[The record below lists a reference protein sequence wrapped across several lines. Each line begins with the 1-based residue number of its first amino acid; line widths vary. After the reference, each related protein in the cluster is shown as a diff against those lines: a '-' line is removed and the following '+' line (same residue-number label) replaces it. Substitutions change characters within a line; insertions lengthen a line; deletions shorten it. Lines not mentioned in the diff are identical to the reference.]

1 MLKKTLAQK
10 IRNVS
15 MSFNANPS
23 YDYTVKINYM
33 DTEFPNK
40 KYLIKMSYNAPLQS
54 LCNRTQKFGFQPKA
68 SKP

>member
-1 MLKKTLAQK
+1 
-10 IRNVS
+10 